1 MFSGSMVAIV
11 TPMTADGALDWPAW
25 DRLLDFH
32 VREGTD
38 GIVVAG
44 TTGESPV
51 LAMDEIEELTR
62 RAVARCRD
70 KITVIVGAGT
80 HSTADTVARTRS
92 LSRMGVDAVMLVTPY
107 YNKPP
112 QDGLYR
118 HFMAAAEASAAP
130 VILYNVPSRT
140 SVDLLPSTVARL
152 ARNPRIV
159 ALKEATGSLS
169 RARETLNAC
178 PPEFT
183 LLSGDD
189 ATAIDW
195 MSVGA
200 RGVISVSANVAPRRM
215 REACEAALCG
225 DLAKARAIDANLQP
239 LHKDLFVEASPI
251 PVKWAVARMG
261 LIGNAIR
268 LPLVELSAA
277 HQETVLRAMQAAGIS
292 REDPAA

>member
-1 MFSGSMVAIV
+1 MFSGSLVAIV
-11 TPMTADGALDWPAW
+11 TPMTADGAPDWPAW

-32 VREGTD
+32 LREGSD

-51 LAMDEIEELTR
+51 LSVAEVEELTR

-70 KITVIVGAGT
+70 RIPVIVGAGT
-80 HSTADTVARTRS
+80 YSTESTVARTRA
-92 LSRMGVDAVMLVTPY
+92 LSRLGVDAVMLVTPY

-112 QDGLYR
+112 QEGLYR
-118 HFMAAAEASAAP
+118 HFMAAADASAVP

-140 SVDLLPSTVARL
+140 SVDLLPATIARL
-152 ARNPRIV
+152 ARHPRVV
-159 ALKEATGSLS
+159 AVKEATGSLS
-169 RARETLNAC
+169 RGREILTAC
-178 PPEFT
+178 SADFT

-189 ATAIDW
+189 ATAVELIGI
-195 MSVGA
+195 GA

-215 REACEAALCG
+215 HAACSAALAG
-225 DLAKARAIDANLQP
+225 NLLEARAIDADLQP
-239 LHKDLFVEASPI
+239 LHKDLFVEPSPI

-268 LPLVELSAA
+268 LPMVELAA
-277 HQETVLRAMQAAGIS
+277 SHHDTVLRAMRAAGVGLEDQAA
-292 REDPAA
+292 

>member
-1 MFSGSMVAIV
+1 MFSGSIVAIV
-11 TPMTADGALDWPAW
+11 TPMTADGGLDWPAW

-32 VREGTD
+32 VREGTH
-38 GIVVAG
+38 GIVVSG

-51 LAMDEIEELTR
+51 LSMNEIEELTS

-70 KITVIVGAGT
+70 KVKVIVGAGT
-80 HSTADTVARTRS
+80 YSTSGTVALTRS
-92 LSRMGVDAVMLVTPY
+92 LSRLGVDAVMLVTPY

-112 QDGLYR
+112 QEGLYR
-118 HFMAAAEASAAP
+118 HFSAAADASEVP

-140 SVDLLPSTVARL
+140 AVDLLPGTLARL
-152 ARNPRIV
+152 ARNPKIV
-159 ALKEATGSLS
+159 AVKDATASS
-169 RARETLNAC
+169 NRAREIINAC

-189 ATAIDW
+189 ATAIEF
-195 MSVGA
+195 MSLGA
-200 RGVISVSANVAPRRM
+200 RGVISVSANVAPGRM
-215 REACEAALCG
+215 REACEAALRG
-225 DLAKARAIDANLQP
+225 DFAKARAIDASLQP
-239 LHKDLFVEASPI
+239 LHRDLFVEASPI

-277 HQETVLRAMQAAGIS
+277 HQETVLRAMRAAGVNIEDQAA
-292 REDPAA
+292 